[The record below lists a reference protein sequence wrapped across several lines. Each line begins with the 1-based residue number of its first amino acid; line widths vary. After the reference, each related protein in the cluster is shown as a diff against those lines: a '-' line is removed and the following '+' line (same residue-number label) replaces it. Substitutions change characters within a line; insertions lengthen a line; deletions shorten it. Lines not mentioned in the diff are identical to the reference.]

1 MQIIERDVL
10 VDPNESG
17 DYWYI
22 PLAFYD
28 TEGESATW
36 DAFQYTSD
44 YDVTIVAN
52 TFDATNG
59 EVQLN
64 SSGWILTMGTDPEAY
79 IYALRIP
86 KSTTFTQYIWVNI
99 KLESS
104 GTIVA
109 MVTLNIRKMASGGS
123 GGGSGSGS
131 SSSSSSISVPTAP
144 EIAEAVWNYG
154 AEAGDDT
161 ITDRT
166 LSTTVEVNL
175 AAIAQAVWN
184 YSVAE
189 PASGTLG
196 TRTLTTAIPTAANIA
211 TAVLTT
217 DVSDESVETDEY
229 TLKHLVMASQR
240 SKVVTENGETVWK
253 IMGNRLSGE
262 TGEEIVIA
270 TRTLTLNA
278 NGAIT
283 QTM

>member
-28 TEGESATW
+28 TEGENATW
-36 DAFQYTSD
+36 SVLNYTSG

-52 TFDATNG
+52 TFDSTNG
-59 EVQLN
+59 ETQLD
-64 SSGWILTMGTDPEAY
+64 STGWLLTMGTDPYAY

-86 KSTTFTQYIWVNI
+86 KSTTFTQYIWVNV

-104 GTIVA
+104 GAMVA

-123 GGGSGSGS
+123 GSGSG
-131 SSSSSSISVPTAP
+131 SSSSISVPTAP
-144 EIAEAVWNYG
+144 EIAAAVWNYG
-154 AEAGDDT
+154 AEEGDDT

-166 LSTTVEVNL
+166 LSTTVEVNPG
-175 AAIAQAVWN
+175 AIAQAVWN
-184 YSVAE
+184 YADAN

-196 TRTLTTAIPTAANIA
+196 TRTLTTSIPTASDIA
-211 TAVLTT
+211 TEVLTT
-217 DVSDESVETDEY
+217 DVGTLTLPSTKKDKY
-229 TLKHLVMASQR
+229 TVKHLIMASQR
-240 SKVVTENGETVWK
+240 STVVTDNGVTTWV
-253 IMGNRLSGE
+253 IRDNHLDPD
-262 TGEEIVIA
+262 TGEDVVIA

-283 QTM
+283 ETN